1 MNRLQNQRDPNGTK
15 VTYFSL
21 TAETV
26 VIPNSLQT

>member
-1 MNRLQNQRDPNGTK
+1 MNRLQNQPDANGSK